1 MKLSRISGAFPWRM
15 ALILALVPGLPLL
28 GFWAW
33 FRWEVP
39 PLQQYYLMDYWA
51 SSEGA
56 KQPGSQTQVQWLMET
71 APGRKSRWLF
81 ASDVMAESHIGLSPE
96 LSSDAVRQGWVSI
109 EKSPI
114 ESVGS
119 AELEGLL
126 QEDYFDGQSFRQL
139 INEPLLYGVAAWV
152 IVAYLAFI
160 MREDLAYEWRRL
172 CRVVGESEWGSHP
185 GAYWPDN
192 REGIATRIRSRTARW
207 NADKNVQRIAA
218 DIKALISRSRI
229 NTSPN
234 PESSYGS
241 DRPASIELQDKV
253 STAQLR
259 TNPLPSHSPEPPSQ
273 QRTIFPGMSP
283 SDSAHPQSKPWDE
296 SEWID

>member
-1 MKLSRISGAFPWRM
+1 MKLSRIWGAFPWRM
-15 ALILALVPGLPLL
+15 ALLLALVPCLPLL

-33 FRWEVP
+33 FRWELP
-39 PLQQYYLMDYWA
+39 PLQQYYLVDYWV

-56 KQPGSQTQVQWLMET
+56 KQLGSQTQVQWLMET

-152 IVAYLAFI
+152 IVAYLAFV

-172 CRVVGESEWGSHP
+172 RRAVGEPEWVS
-185 GAYWPDN
+185 YWPEN
-192 REGIATRIRSRTARW
+192 RDGIGTRMRLRIAHRIAEINGQLKWTNFRAAISRRSSV
-207 NADKNVQRIAA
+207 DKN
-218 DIKALISRSRI
+218 
-229 NTSPN
+229 PN
-234 PESSYGS
+234 PESVLGS
-241 DRPASIELQDKV
+241 HRPASIEVQNKV
-253 STAQLR
+253 LTAQLQS
-259 TNPLPSHSPEPPSQ
+259 NPLPSHSPEPPSLR
-273 QRTIFPGMSP
+273 RTIFPGVSP